1 MSDDNRDSL
10 RPERVLAS
18 LKQARHRRV
27 WVVGDLMM
35 DEYVEGD
42 VGRVSPEA
50 PVPVVHVRRTFHRLG
65 GAANVAH
72 GVTVLG
78 ASASLCGAIGDDDA
92 GDMLLSMCTQAGIGT
107 DAVLKS
113 RLRPTTRK
121 VRVLAQNQ
129 QVLRLDWETKEP
141 FADDELGASV
151 NRLSAGGP
159 PNAVILSDYAKG
171 FLTRETIARVIQMA
185 RAADAPVIIDP
196 KSRDLSRYAGASLL
210 TPNLSELELACGEAL
225 HGASDARIEAAAR
238 SALRDVD
245 IGALLVT
252 LGERGMMLVPR
263 NGKADTVRTVAR
275 DVYDVTG
282 AGDTVV
288 AVLAVGLAAGLRLS
302 EAARLSNAAAGVVVG
317 KLGTSTAGPSEIASA
332 LALHRADKVLERDE
346 IKEQVAWWRL
356 QGKRVVFTNGC
367 YDLVHSGHIALL
379 REASRLG
386 DVLVVALNTDA
397 SVARLKGP
405 SRPILNERDRLD
417 HLAALECVD
426 AVTLFDE
433 DTPLELIRELVPDV
447 LVKGG
452 DYRLHEIVGADV
464 VEAAG
469 GTVRTIPLVHGRST
483 SEMIRRI
490 RHSDE

>member
-1 MSDDNRDSL
+1 MSDKSDLL

-27 WVVGDLMM
+27 WVVGDLMI

-50 PVPVVHVRRTFHRLG
+50 PVPVVHVGRTFHRLG
-65 GAANVAH
+65 GAANVAN
-72 GVTVLG
+72 GVAVLG
-78 ASASLCGAIGDDDA
+78 AAVSLCGAIGTDSP
-92 GDMLLSMCTQAGIGT
+92 GEMLLSMCAEASIDTG
-107 DAVLKS
+107 AVFKS
-113 RLRPTTRK
+113 TRRPTARK

-129 QVLRLDWETKEP
+129 QVLRLDWESKEA
-141 FADDELGASV
+141 FAEDELRASV
-151 NRLSAGGP
+151 DRLPAGGAP
-159 PNAVILSDYAKG
+159 SAVILSDYAKG
-171 FLTRETIARVIQMA
+171 FLTRETIACVVQMA

-210 TPNLSELELACGEAL
+210 TPNLNELELACGEAL
-225 HGASDARIEAAAR
+225 HGASDERIEAAAR
-238 SALRDVD
+238 SCLRDVD
-245 IGALLVT
+245 IGGLLVT
-252 LGERGMMLVPR
+252 LGDRGMMLVPR
-263 NGKADTVRTVAR
+263 NGKADSIRTVAR

-288 AVLAVGLAAGLRLS
+288 AVLAVGLAAGLRPG

-332 LALHRADKVLERDE
+332 LAVRQPDKVHGREE

-356 QGKRVVFTNGC
+356 QGKKIVFTNGC

-386 DVLVVALNTDA
+386 DILVVALNTDA

-405 SRPILNERDRLD
+405 SRPILHERDRMD

-447 LVKGG
+447 LIKGG
-452 DYRLHEIVGADV
+452 DYQPHEIVGADV

-469 GTVRTIPLVHGRST
+469 GKVMTIPLVHGRST

-490 RHSDE
+490 RADQ